1 MRIKFI
7 NCIRVFT
14 KGLEITPLRFH
25 QMRTQEEVT
34 AYEPGNGFHP
44 TMLAL
49 DVGLA
54 RLQHYEKKILL
65 LIGGPDCGIL
75 L

>member
-1 MRIKFI
+1 MRLVSNKRGCRQFS
-7 NCIRVFT
+7 N
-14 KGLEITPLRFH
+14 PFH

-34 AYEPGNGFHP
+34 DYEPGNGFHP